1 VKPCGWA
8 PRALRP
14 EVAALFALHSVASLA
29 GLFVA
34 LHVAVELAWRAGLRR
49 RGAREDE
56 ISTEPAGAMLALLG
70 LLLGFS
76 VSLAVDRF
84 DARKQLVIEEANAI
98 GTAELRARLLPEPA
112 SSQSRALYAQYL
124 DRRLEWGE
132 AAGDEASQRRLASE
146 AGEIQARLWRL
157 ALDGAASTPA
167 PIVTFYA
174 GALNEVIDREAE
186 RAQMRLNRVPE
197 TVLLLLAATTLLA
210 NALFAGVLG
219 RNARKRTLDLHAL
232 AFATWLVIALI
243 VDLDQPR
250 RGWVQIS
257 QEPLRRLQADW
268 ADPTAPRSAT
278 DRREATPTAAQVP

>member
-1 VKPCGWA
+1 
-8 PRALRP
+8 
-14 EVAALFALHSVASLA
+14 
-29 GLFVA
+29 
-34 LHVAVELAWRAGLRR
+34 
-49 RGAREDE
+49 
-56 ISTEPAGAMLALLG
+56 MLALLG